1 MKSIWLD
8 TRWGCGLVTTNE
20 RGVICDPVAPIFK
33 KFLGQVFAEMVERGR
48 YYNEYGVRMW
58 EEIK

>member
-8 TRWGCGLVTTNE
+8 TRWGCGLVTVDD
-20 RGVICDPVAPIFK
+20 RGIIVMPTAPIFK
-33 KFLGQVFAEMVERGR
+33 KLRGQVFAEIVERGR

-58 EEIK
+58 EELK